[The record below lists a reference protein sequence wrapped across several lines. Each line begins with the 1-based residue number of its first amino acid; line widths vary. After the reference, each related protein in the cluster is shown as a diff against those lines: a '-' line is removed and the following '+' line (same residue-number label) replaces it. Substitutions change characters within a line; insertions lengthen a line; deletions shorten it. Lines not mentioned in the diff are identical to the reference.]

1 MSKKKIDNTLKDLV
15 KALRKHAR
23 VAGSGSMT
31 LKKTQRATARVA
43 AAASAYAEAV
53 NSKAGLENP
62 FSDVVSPGLQ
72 QATLTS
78 LAAERDSIAKKHKP
92 GKDAAGAL
100 KAS

>member
-1 MSKKKIDNTLKDLV
+1 MSKKIDNTLKDLV

-23 VAGSGSMT
+23 IAGSSSMT

-53 NSKAGLENP
+53 HSKAGLDSP
-62 FSDVVSPGLQ
+62 FSEVVSPGLQ

-78 LAAERDSIAKKHKP
+78 LAAERDSLAKKHKP
-92 GKDAAGAL
+92 SKEPSSGL